1 MLHEDLSGML
11 LERGDVRHR
20 PQRKRI
26 ACGQTISIGKILV
39 KIIDNFIEDSGVAM
53 SEKKSGLR
61 KGLTNYGDE
70 GFSLFLR
77 KAFIKGAG
85 YTDDALSRPIVA
97 IANTGSAY
105 NPCHGN
111 APQLIEAVK
120 RGVMLAGGLPVEF
133 PTISIAESFS
143 HPTSM
148 YLRNLMSM
156 DTEEMIRAQPMD
168 AVVLIGGCDKTV
180 PAQLM
185 GAAAAGVPAIQLVT
199 GAMLT
204 GSHRGER
211 VGACTDCRRFWASF
225 RGDQIDA
232 AEIEAVNNQ
241 LVATVGTCSVMGT
254 ASTMAC
260 IAEALGIMLPG
271 GASAPAVTA
280 DRIRIAERTGAQA
293 VAMIGQDL
301 SPAKILTPK
310 AIENALRV
318 LLAIGGS
325 TNGIIHLTAIAG
337 RLGIRIDLEKLDQMA
352 RETPVLVDLKP
363 SGQHYMEDLH
373 RAGGLTT
380 VMREIKGLLH
390 LDALTVTGRTLGE
403 ELDLAPASFP
413 QDVVRPLDRPI
424 FPQGGI
430 AVLRG
435 NLAPGGAI
443 IKQSAASASLMEHE
457 GRAVVFEDAEDL
469 ARRIDDP
476 ELEVEAHD
484 VLVLKR
490 IGPVGAP
497 GMPEAGYIPIPR
509 KLGRLGVKDMVRISD
524 GRMSGTAS
532 GTVVLHVTP
541 EAAIGGPLAIV
552 QTGDRIRLSV
562 ADRSIELA
570 LSDEEIAA
578 RLAALPAHKVD
589 PEERGYRK
597 LFLTTITQADE
608 GCDFDFLQASRITA
622 TVPGDRNKG

>member
-1 MLHEDLSGML
+1 MI
-11 LERGDVRHR
+11 V
-20 PQRKRI
+20 
-26 ACGQTISIGKILV
+26 V
-39 KIIDNFIEDSGVAM
+39 NIIDNVIDNPM
-53 SEKKSGLR
+53 NTPTKQSGL
-61 KGLTNYGDE
+61 KQGLTNYGDS

-85 YTDDALSRPIVA
+85 YTDDALHRPIVA

-111 APQLIEAVK
+111 APQLVEAVK

-211 VGACTDCRRFWASF
+211 VGACTDCRRYWARF
-225 RGDQIDA
+225 RGEEIDA
-232 AEIEAVNNQ
+232 SEIEEVNNQ
-241 LVATVGTCSVMGT
+241 LVPTVGTCSVMGT

-280 DRIRIAERTGAQA
+280 DRIRIAERTGTTA
-293 VAMIGQDL
+293 VAMIEKKL
-301 SPAKILTPK
+301 SPDQILTPD
-310 AIENALRV
+310 AFENALRV

-337 RLGIRIDLEKLDQMA
+337 RLGIDIDLDAVDRMA

-373 RAGGLTT
+373 KAGGLTT
-380 VMREIKGLLH
+380 VLRELKPLLH

-403 ELDLAPASFP
+403 ELDEAPASFA
-413 QDVVRPLDRPI
+413 QDVVRTRDKPI
-424 FPQGGI
+424 YPQGGI

-443 IKQSAASASLMEHE
+443 IKQSAANAALMEHE
-457 GRAVVFEDAEDL
+457 GRAVVFENAEDL

-476 ELEVEAHD
+476 SLDVEAD
-484 VLVLKR
+484 DILVLKH

-497 GMPEAGYIPIPR
+497 GMPEAGYIPIPK
-509 KLGRLGVKDMVRISD
+509 KLAKQGVKDMVRISD
-524 GRMSGTAS
+524 GRMSGTAA
-532 GTVVLHVTP
+532 GTIVLHVTP
-541 EAAIGGPLAIV
+541 ESAIGGPLGLV
-552 QTGDRIRLSV
+552 RTGDRIRLSV
-562 ADRSIELA
+562 SRRSIEMCVDDAELRRR
-570 LSDEEIAA
+570 AA
-578 RLAALPAHKVD
+578 EVAAPVAD
-589 PEERGYRK
+589 PDLRGYRK
-597 LFLTTITQADE
+597 LFLTSITQADK
-608 GCDFDFLQASRITA
+608 GCDFDFLRAPHA
-622 TVPGDRNKG
+622 NAKVPRSTP